1 MNPIILLII
10 PLLYK
15 QSSAM
20 NQRGNVKSS
29 GQRINSLST
38 VNIFG
43 NMDSEERKEMIQN
56 IIPYLSGRDKSTM
69 LKLQDMIDIV
79 FKLNRIKGS
88 NYKLVELQHLDNLP
102 LLEKAQRILKEMSSH
117 LQGKEKDST
126 EKMIDLMN
134 GIEIARVNLQSLKKN
149 GTKDPNVVI
158 QSMNPLITGKQNAI
172 GKVKNM
178 LNMLNEAD

>member
-15 QSSAM
+15 QSNAL
-20 NQRGNVKSS
+20 NLGNLNFLGRSL
-29 GQRINSLST
+29 NSLGAS
-38 VNIFG
+38 NMFK

-56 IIPYLSGRDKSTM
+56 IMPYLSGRDKGTM

-79 FKLNRIKGS
+79 FKLSRIKDS
-88 NYKLVELQHLDNLP
+88 NYKLVDLQYLDNIP
-102 LLEKAQRILKEMSSH
+102 LLEKAQRVLKEMSSH
-117 LQGKEKDST
+117 LDGNEKDST

-134 GIEIARVNLQSLKKN
+134 GIEMTRVNLQSLKKN
-149 GTKDPNVVI
+149 GTRDPEVVV
-158 QSMNPLITGKQNAI
+158 QSMNPLITGKQSKMK
-172 GKVKNM
+172 KVKNI